1 MKAILGRVI
10 GVAIALAVVGT
21 LMTSLSFAQ
30 CTPNPSLWTIGS
42 IPPGRTLGTPL
53 VCYDPVTGIMAV
65 NGRGVNGVSDT
76 VGNAGT
82 IGGDD
87 VGFISLLVTGP
98 PATANLLPAF
108 GDGIAWISQYFNG
121 RQQSIG
127 NAITGQYVPT
137 DQGDG
142 FYRFSQYPTGLTAA
156 DFGEVEIATNF
167 APQAPGGIMFGRVQ
181 IAIPEPATG
190 MVVLGSVLFGLLKLR
205 RRG

>member
-10 GVAIALAVVGT
+10 GVAIALAVIGT
-21 LMTSLSFAQ
+21 LMTSSSFAQ
-30 CTPNPSLWTIGS
+30 CTANASLWTIVS
-42 IPPGRTLGTPL
+42 QPPGRTTGTPL
-53 VCYDPVTGIMAV
+53 VCYDPVTGVMAV
-65 NGRGVNGVSDT
+65 NGRGLNGVSDT
-76 VGNAGT
+76 VGNTGL

-98 PATANLLPAF
+98 PATSSLLPAF
-108 GDGIAWISQYFNG
+108 GDGIAWVSQYFNG

-127 NAITGQYVPT
+127 TAVVGQYVPT

-156 DFGEVEIATNF
+156 DFGEVEIAVNY
-167 APQAPGGIMFGRVQ
+167 APQAPGGILTGQVQ

-190 MVVLGSVLFGLLKLR
+190 MVLLGSALFGILRLR